1 MRKWIFG
8 VALLFVMVLAYVPVS
23 VQAFEPVYPTPYY
36 AYNQEYVA
44 EHIAYEEEHQMPM
57 VFITTANLN
66 LRQSPCITSTILVTI
81 RRGQLV
87 YVTDFGDWVW
97 FAVTVDGRDGY
108 MYADF
113 LKALVSPA
121 PTPPPPTPTPV
132 APAEINESP
141 EMPPQGDEEAV
152 AAASVIVERLHWSEA
167 RQLTTIG
174 TIFTVIDVR
183 TGITW
188 QMASFS
194 NGNHA
199 DVETITAADT
209 AAMLR
214 AWGGRW
220 CWQPRPVHV
229 IIGDRVLAASLNGMP
244 HAGWTRRYNNMN
256 GHVCLHFY
264 GSRTH
269 NGNRSHER
277 DHQNAVNE
285 AFNTAR

>member
-8 VALLFVMVLAYVPVS
+8 ILMLPVMVLAFMPLS
-23 VQAFEPVYPTPYY
+23 VQAMYYPIPDYDY
-36 AYNQEYVA
+36 
-44 EHIAYEEEHQMPM
+44 YEEYIPYGYQEEEPEGPK
-57 VFITTANLN
+57 VFRTTANLN
-66 LRQSPCITSTILVTI
+66 LRQAPSTEAHLVETI
-81 RRGQLV
+81 NRGRLV
-87 YVTDFGDWVW
+87 YVLDLRDGEW
-97 FAVTVDGRDGY
+97 FAVSINGQYGY
-108 MYADF
+108 MYAAF
-113 LKALVSPA
+113 LEEVTTAEG
-121 PTPPPPTPTPV
+121 TQ
-132 APAEINESP
+132 AEI
-141 EMPPQGDEEAV
+141 
-152 AAASVIVERLHWSEA
+152 VITEINGNVERIHWRYA

-174 TIFTVIDVR
+174 TTLTIIDVR

-199 DVETITAADT
+199 DVEPLTADDT
-209 AAMLR
+209 AAMLQ

-220 CWQPRPVHV
+220 CWTPRPVHV
-229 IIGDRVLAASLNGMP
+229 IVGDRVLAASLNGMP

-285 AFNTAR
+285 AFNAAR

>member
-1 MRKWIFG
+1 MKKWLLRFAVLTGI
-8 VALLFVMVLAYVPVS
+8 VAATALVPVS
-23 VQAFEPVYPTPYY
+23 VQATVEVDPVLYYDYGNGYIPGEYYDNEP
-36 AYNQEYVA
+36 E
-44 EHIAYEEEHQMPM
+44 MPI
-57 VFITTANLN
+57 VFRTTANLN
-66 LRQSPCITSTILVTI
+66 LRQEPNTTSARITTVN
-81 RRGQLV
+81 RGSLI
-87 YVTDFGDWVW
+87 YVTDLRDGEW
-97 FAVTVDGRDGY
+97 FAVSVNGQTGY
-108 MYADF
+108 MYSTFLEEVVNAD
-113 LKALVSPA
+113 VIIS
-121 PTPPPPTPTPV
+121 
-132 APAEINESP
+132 
-141 EMPPQGDEEAV
+141 AV
-152 AAASVIVERLHWSEA
+152 NGTVERLHWNYA

-174 TIFTVIDVR
+174 TTLTIIDVR

-199 DVETITAADT
+199 DVETLTAADT
-209 AAMLR
+209 AAMLS

-220 CWQPRPVHV
+220 CWTPRPVHV

-285 AFNTAR
+285 AFNAGR